1 MGRSVDVVVGNQQEP
16 FSVHEN
22 LVRTSSRFFD
32 KAMAGKWRE
41 SLQRTVKLPDE
52 EPNIFTLYLHWL
64 YYGALPVYC
73 DKPGLAGNSEYL
85 ELAKAYVLGDKLLD
99 SKFQDT
105 VIDAIIE
112 KSLSKAKDGASWYPV
127 GEVIEYVYC
136 NTHES
141 APIRELLVDMY
152 VYYGYSDWLRDYNEP
167 ENVPQPFL
175 LKLASKLLDRRVKSG
190 VSLEAER
197 YHSHGS
203 NE

>member
-1 MGRSVDVVVGNQQEP
+1 MKIRISKDEGNKNQQEP

-127 GEVIEYVYC
+127 GEVI
-136 NTHES
+136 
-141 APIRELLVDMY
+141 D
-152 VYYGYSDWLRDYNEP
+152 DWLRDYNEP

-190 VSLEAER
+190 FDEGGL
-197 YHSHGS
+197 
-203 NE
+203 